1 MSGNG
6 GGRPGTGPGPDL
18 LLTASQHFLNSRNF
32 DACRKYAL
40 RAQATD
46 PTNPGA
52 AQILSVADVLS
63 SAAESSVN
71 NCPNWYSILG
81 LGKNSEDPNLIKTRV
96 DSLSLLLNPSKNKIP
111 LAGEAF
117 GLVRSAWAVL
127 SDPVKKAQFDSEL
140 GVCEP
145 EDIKIKMEGQCGS
158 GSGQEGTFWTMCP
171 YCYYVYEYPRV
182 YEECCLR
189 CHNESCRRG
198 FQAVVIRALRP
209 PPAVLEKGGYLCR
222 GFIPVGFEEGGKGF
236 SSWNPFGPTPKG
248 AGQEELEE
256 EKTDVP
262 KGNNNGFKNMDSF
275 VEISDDSDGELMGE
289 SNGEKLQGEG
299 LKNGDGITDGSGIST
314 RKMGVT
320 GGVVKPVLRRKK
332 TVARNT
338 KKVMGKG
345 IRVKMHRTVAGSCE
359 GVEMGLGSGE
369 NDGNLGCG
377 ITIAGGV
384 EWGSWGDSGMEEIQ
398 FFEGLDDVFVGLQD
412 GF

>member
-1 MSGNG
+1 MSGNGG

-46 PTNPGA
+46 PTNLGA
-52 AQILSVADVLS
+52 AQILSIADVLS
-63 SAAESSVN
+63 SAAESRVN

-117 GLVRSAWAVL
+117 GLVRSAWAIL

-158 GSGQEGTFWTMCP
+158 GSGQEGG
-171 YCYYVYEYPRV
+171 VD
-182 YEECCLR
+182 
-189 CHNESCRRG
+189 SGSAAGG
-198 FQAVVIRALRP
+198 FG
-209 PPAVLEKGGYLCR
+209 EGGYLCR

-262 KGNNNGFKNMDSF
+262 KGNNNGFKNMNSI
-275 VEISDDSDGELMGE
+275 VEISDDSDDELMGE

-299 LKNGDGITDGSGIST
+299 LKNGDGITDGCGIST
-314 RKMGVT
+314 CKMGVT
-320 GGVVKPVLRRKK
+320 GGVVKPVLGRKK

-338 KKVMGKG
+338 KKVMRKG
-345 IRVKMHRTVAGSCE
+345 IKVKMHRTVAGSCE

-377 ITIAGGV
+377 IAIAGGV
-384 EWGSWGDSGMEEIQ
+384 ELGSWGDSGMEEIQ